1 KKEFFGPLDMRHC
14 TFDATSPQVAVQYDE
29 KTHTPSP
36 FKISGHPGASGL
48 RCSARDLLQ
57 FGRLHLKDRISAR
70 PILSAG
76 DIDEM
81 HSPQANTHGQYGLGW
96 WIKQHSKYQVVYAE
110 GGTTDSYAL
119 VELVP
124 ARDLAVV
131 VIANS
136 YAKSVNDLGDKIV
149 SALIPDFAVLET
161 SPNSTAANAGSDGL
175 RALAGDWIG
184 QILADRGAVALSIK
198 VREDGSVL
206 AQIGDEPPTLMTNV
220 SLKPRHLYGQVP
232 G

>member
-1 KKEFFGPLDMRHC
+1 GLTTFTRWCLPGDPRCDIDEETKRYGVLVWPPGEVFDYSNLGYGILGRIVEQSSGLTLDSYLKKEFFGPLDMRHC

-124 ARDLAVV
+124 AR
-131 VIANS
+131 
-136 YAKSVNDLGDKIV
+136 
-149 SALIPDFAVLET
+149 
-161 SPNSTAANAGSDGL
+161 
-175 RALAGDWIG
+175 
-184 QILADRGAVALSIK
+184 
-198 VREDGSVL
+198 
-206 AQIGDEPPTLMTNV
+206 
-220 SLKPRHLYGQVP
+220 
-232 G
+232 

>member
-1 KKEFFGPLDMRHC
+1 
-14 TFDATSPQVAVQYDE
+14 
-29 KTHTPSP
+29 
-36 FKISGHPGASGL
+36 
-48 RCSARDLLQ
+48 
-57 FGRLHLKDRISAR
+57 LHLKDKVSAR

-149 SALIPDFAVLET
+149 SALIPDFGVLET
-161 SPNSTAANAGSDGL
+161 PQNNTAANAGSEGL
-175 RALAGDWIG
+175 QALAGNWKG
-184 QILADRGAVALSIK
+184 QILADRGAVDLSIK
-198 VREDGSVL
+198 VREDGSAL
-206 AQIGDEPPTLMTNV
+206 AQVGDGPPTLMTDV
-220 SLKPRHLYGQVP
+220 SLKPRHLYGRVP
-232 G
+232 GSPLVGDGPKHQPVLELDLALRGTELIGAATAGPKPGEDGDQLPYWAKLSRAQP